1 MDRELLAYL
10 IIAAMVFAF
19 AALALHARHN
29 SRVRKNSR
37 QKERERQQRE
47 SRKGDPR

>member
-19 AALALHARHN
+19 AALALHARYN